1 MTTPIE
7 SLQADLKSAM
17 RNRDKART
25 ATLRMLLTAAKNDQ
39 IASGAPLDD
48 DGFLAVVKRGI
59 KQRKDAAAQ
68 YREGGRDE
76 LAEQEE
82 QEAALLADYLPVQ
95 ASEEDLQAAI
105 EAFVEQEGLS
115 GPKAMGQVM
124 KAMLAQFGAAAD
136 GGTISRL
143 ARDVLNR

>member
-7 SLQADLKSAM
+7 SLQADLKTAM
-17 RNRDKART
+17 RDRDKART
-25 ATLRMLLTAAKNDQ
+25 ATLRMLLTAAKNEQ
-39 IASGAPLDD
+39 IATGTPLDD

-68 YREGGRDE
+68 YRDGDRQE

-82 QEAALLADYLPVQ
+82 QEAEVLAGYLPAQ
-95 ASEEDLQAAI
+95 ASESDVLAAI
-105 EAFVEQEGLS
+105 ESFVAKEGLS
-115 GPKAMGQVM
+115 GPKAMGRVM
-124 KAMLAQFGAAAD
+124 KEMLAQFGAAAD